1 LICAARANVLFGNK
15 QKMSYTPTAIDIDD
29 FNADKPHHH
38 HPVVASVSSWRYWIF
53 GVLCFLLFFLFFF
66 LFWGTWATTNSET
79 QQAISR
85 IKSQL
90 TPSSKGFT
98 TSGLYSVPAGFNQL
112 SLCQMALY
120 HGTTDSDGKNE
131 RLQMTD
137 AREFTEQENYV
148 IKTRFDMRFNVEPDQ
163 LDEKYFIVHYE
174 LASNYPFFSTIKL
187 VESTLD
193 IKTKNLIVKR
203 ELILCSNH
211 PSSSERRCNRHTTL
225 NDIIAMNN
233 TRISPM
239 DPVRRSD
246 RKNAS
251 KTTKIEPAND
261 MDMMDD
267 DERHV
272 QQLEEE
278 ISNLRLFHLNFYR
291 ESASTRDSYKEY
303 LSLSVEPSQC

>member
-1 LICAARANVLFGNK
+1 
-15 QKMSYTPTAIDIDD
+15 MSYEPTAIDIDD
-29 FNADKPHHH
+29 FNADKPHHHH

-66 LFWGTWATTNSET
+66 LFWGTWATTNNET

-90 TPSSKGFT
+90 SPSSSKGFT
-98 TSGLYSVPAGFNQL
+98 TSGLYSVSSAFNQL
-112 SLCQMALY
+112 SLCHMALY
-120 HGTTDSDGKNE
+120 HGTTDADGKNE

-148 IKTRFDMRFNVEPDQ
+148 VKTRFDMRFNVEPDQ
-163 LDEKYFIVHYE
+163 LGYDVRKLGISPDEKYLIVHYE

-193 IKTKNLIVKR
+193 IKTKTLIVKR

-251 KTTKIEPAND
+251 KTTKVEPAND

-291 ESASTRDSYKEY
+291 ESSTSRDYYKEY
-303 LSLSVEPSQC
+303 LSLSVEPAQC